1 MQGEKKKRKE
11 TEKYVADSHKA
22 IDHYREVIS
31 GMKEELEE
39 AKKGKLLY
47 F

>member
-11 TEKYVADSHKA
+11 TEKYVADTHTA

-31 GMKEELEE
+31 GMKEEFEQ
-39 AKKGKLLY
+39 AKQGKLILH
-47 F
+47 

>member
-11 TEKYVADSHKA
+11 TQKYVTDSHTA

-31 GMKEELEE
+31 DMKEEFEQ
-39 AKKGKLLY
+39 AKKGKLIPY
-47 F
+47 